1 MGSLLITPIYS
12 MSKKAL
18 SIIFIT
24 AAIAS
29 FAALLFHLKGIFYPS
44 AETPAWRHAI
54 FVAVNCICIHGFLK
68 RPRWFTWFVGLL
80 TLQQWYSHGSYAI
93 ELWQKQHSIHWIS
106 VCVVIF
112 MPVLFVL
119 LLIDRKLIRKDL
131 ANSPHS

>member
-1 MGSLLITPIYS
+1 MELLLITQIYL
-12 MSKKAL
+12 MSKKVL
-18 SIIFIT
+18 PIIFIV

-54 FVAVNCICIHGFLK
+54 FVAVNCICIYGVLK

-80 TLQQWYSHGSYAI
+80 TLQQLYSHGSYAI
-93 ELWQKQHSIHWIS
+93 ELWQKQHSIHWVS

-119 LLIDRKLIRKDL
+119 LLIDRKSKLKDS
-131 ANSPHS
+131 AN